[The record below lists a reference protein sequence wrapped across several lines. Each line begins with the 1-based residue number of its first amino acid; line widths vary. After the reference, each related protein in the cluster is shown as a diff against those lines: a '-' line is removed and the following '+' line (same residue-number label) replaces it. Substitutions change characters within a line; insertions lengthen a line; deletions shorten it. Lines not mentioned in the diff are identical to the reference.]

1 MKRPV
6 CRGVRGSRGFSLI
19 EMIAAILLL
28 ALAFTALLQ
37 VLGGASRL
45 TSQAAQRDRAAL
57 LARGLLDSSFVLEPI
72 HTGDSEGR
80 FDQQYRWHMSVT
92 QATPSGSGEQTPVQL
107 YRLDV
112 DVLWGQAP
120 NERHA
125 RFSTLR
131 AATPNLPGSPS

>member
-1 MKRPV
+1 MKRPGRRV
-6 CRGVRGSRGFSLI
+6 ARAQRGFSLI

-57 LARGLLDSSFVLEPI
+57 LARSLLDSRFVLEPI
-72 HTGDSEGR
+72 QAGSSEGR
-80 FDQQYRWHMSVT
+80 FDQQYRWRMSVT
-92 QATPSGSGEQTPVQL
+92 RASPPGSGNDTPVQL

-120 NERHA
+120 DERHA

-131 AATPNLPGSPS
+131 AATPNLPGSSS